1 MGPSATAAQPP
12 DESGLSPGAI
22 LDANATSY
30 MFMPTALTPPG
41 GSFGFHSYELFFVGA
56 SYAISDHFL
65 LSATALVPIVPDLGF
80 NGILSAKYQ
89 VLADRRLKIALHGS
103 YGILGSDA
111 DFSAGLV
118 GGVATLCFNDD
129 CTSHASGY
137 AAVGLA
143 SADQSTFPVSI
154 AGGAVLRVAKK
165 IRLLAE
171 IDSGLVTGEI
181 NDVSSAF
188 LVWYGVR
195 FASSS
200 ISADFGFVLP
210 ATSDGPVL
218 EDFLPMGWPIV
229 SFTFRSD

>member
-1 MGPSATAAQPP
+1 
-12 DESGLSPGAI
+12 
-22 LDANATSY
+22 
-30 MFMPTALTPPG
+30 MFMPSALTPPG
-41 GSFGFHSYELFFVGA
+41 GSIGFHSYELFFVGA
-56 SYAISDHFL
+56 SYAVSDRLL
-65 LSATALVPIVPDLGF
+65 LSATALVPIVPDLGV

-143 SADQSTFPVSI
+143 SGDQSTFPVSL
-154 AGGAVLRVAKK
+154 AGGAALRVAKK

-171 IDSGLVTGEI
+171 VNTGLVTGEI
-181 NDVSSAF
+181 NEVSSAF

-200 ISADFGFVLP
+200 ISADFGFVRCP
-210 ATSDGPVL
+210 TSCPWAG
-218 EDFLPMGWPIV
+218 
-229 SFTFRSD
+229 RS